1 MAELGQSSPA
11 MTRAGTMRQKTD
23 ISAPRPLTAR
33 HAPAPHR
40 RIAVGLLLG
49 IGLGALG
56 ACATVPDVEPVMAQ
70 SANSDAK
77 PQLAGARGPL
87 SAEQSKAVLDRL
99 RAQAPD
105 SDILQRHLAIE
116 EAIAESPLV
125 VGNRTRILRDG
136 TATFG
141 AMFAAIRGARD
152 HVNLEYYIVEDI
164 DSGGKHLGDLLLAK
178 RAQGVQVNVI
188 YDSYGSNA
196 TPAAFFDRLKAGGI
210 NIVDFN
216 PVNPL
221 EAKAVV
227 SPNDRDH
234 RKILVVDGAT
244 AIVGGVNLSATYQV
258 RSFAK
263 SGAIEG
269 KPSEFWRDTDL
280 QIDGPAVAQLQTL
293 FLEHWSAQK
302 GQPLDQAKFFPVI
315 PPKGG
320 EVVRTLGSAPKDA
333 VPRYYVTMLS
343 AIRTAEQSI
352 SLSTAYFVPTEKE
365 VADLIAAARRG
376 VAVRL
381 LLPGESDSELA
392 LTVGRSNYHELLE
405 AGVKIY
411 ETPNEILHS
420 KVAVVDG
427 VWTIIGSS
435 NFDRRSVLFNDEVDT
450 VVLGRET
457 GQQIEAM
464 FEDDFRQAT
473 PMDLATWKDRPLPT
487 KIKEIFYSV
496 WQNQL

>member
-1 MAELGQSSPA
+1 MALG
-11 MTRAGTMRQKTD
+11 T
-23 ISAPRPLTAR
+23 
-33 HAPAPHR
+33 
-40 RIAVGLLLG
+40 
-49 IGLGALG
+49 LG
-56 ACATVPDVEPVMAQ
+56 ACGSVPDVEPVMNE
-70 SANSDAK
+70 SANADAK

-87 SAEQSKAVLDRL
+87 TVEQSKATLDKL

-116 EAIAESPLV
+116 EAIAESPLET
-125 VGNRTRILRDG
+125 GNRTRILRDG

-152 HVNLEYYIVEDI
+152 HVNLEYYIVEDVE
-164 DSGGKHLGDLLLAK
+164 SGGEHLGDLLLAK
-178 RAQGVQVNVI
+178 RAKGVQINVI

-196 TPAAFFDRLKAGGI
+196 TPAAFFARLKAGGI

-221 EAKAVV
+221 DANSV
-227 SPNDRDH
+227 SPDNRDH

-244 AIVGGVNLSATYQV
+244 AIVGGVNLSADYEV
-258 RSFAK
+258 RPLAK

-269 KPSEFWRDTDL
+269 KPSQFVRDTDL
-280 QIDGPAVAQLQTL
+280 QIDGPAVAQIQTL
-293 FLEHWSAQK
+293 FLEHWTAQK
-302 GQPLDQAKFFPVI
+302 GAPLDQAKFFPAV

-343 AIRTAEQSI
+343 AIRTAEQRI
-352 SLSTAYFVPTEKE
+352 LLSTAYFVPTEKE
-365 VADLIAAARRG
+365 VSDLIAAARRG
-376 VAVRL
+376 VDVRL
-381 LLPGESDSELA
+381 LLPSESDSELA
-392 LTVGRSNYHELLE
+392 LTVGRSNYRELLE

-411 ETPNEILHS
+411 EARNEVLHS
-420 KVAVVDG
+420 KAAVVDG

-435 NFDRRSVLFNDEVDT
+435 NFDRRSVIFNDEVDS
-450 VVLGRET
+450 VVLGRDT
-457 GQQIEAM
+457 GQQMDAM
-464 FEDDFRQAT
+464 FEDDFKQAT
-473 PMDLATWKDRPLPT
+473 AIDLASWKDRPVST
-487 KIKEIFYSV
+487 KIKEAFYNA